1 VSVVKKLKSCFKS
14 FFKKKG
20 SNSDSTLF
28 LLPAIFG
35 VALVAALVIYWL
47 GGRISP
53 KNAVQTVGKTAP
65 YACGEDMPAEEMKVD
80 LERFLVFAVYFL
92 IFDVFAFL
100 VVTSF
105 YTGGFV
111 PVFYSLI
118 VLISVAML
126 ILSGRHR

>member
-1 VSVVKKLKSCFKS
+1 MPT
-14 FFKKKG
+14 
-20 SNSDSTLF
+20 SDSIL
-28 LLPAIFG
+28 LLPAIFS

-47 GGRISP
+47 GGKISP
-53 KNAVQTVGKTAP
+53 RNVAQSAGKTAP

-100 VVTSF
+100 MATSF
-105 YTGGFV
+105 YTTTGFV

-126 ILSGRHR
+126 ILSRRHR

>member
-1 VSVVKKLKSCFKS
+1 VKKLKSCFKS
-14 FFKKKG
+14 FFNEVP
-20 SNSDSTLF
+20 NSDTTPF

-35 VALVAALVIYWL
+35 VALLAALAIYWL

-53 KNAVQTVGKTAP
+53 KNVAQSGGKTAP

-100 VVTSF
+100 MATSF
-105 YTGGFV
+105 YTTGFV

-126 ILSGRHR
+126 ILSRRHR

>member
-1 VSVVKKLKSCFKS
+1 MKKLKSCLKS
-14 FFKKKG
+14 FFKERCP
-20 SNSDSTLF
+20 NLDSISF

-35 VALVAALVIYWL
+35 IALLAALVIYWV

-53 KNAVQTVGKTAP
+53 KDVAQSAGKTAS
-65 YACGEDMPAEEMKVD
+65 YSCGEDLPAEEMKVD

-100 VVTSF
+100 IATSF
-105 YTGGFV
+105 YATGFV
-111 PVFYSLI
+111 PVVYSLI

-126 ILSGRHR
+126 ILSRRHR

>member
-1 VSVVKKLKSCFKS
+1 VS
-14 FFKKKG
+14 
-20 SNSDSTLF
+20 DDMLF

-35 VALVAALVIYWL
+35 VAIVAGLVIYWL

-53 KNAVQTVGKTAP
+53 KNVVSTVGKTAP
-65 YACGEDMPAEEMKVD
+65 YACGEDLPAEEMKVD

-100 VVTSF
+100 IATSF
-105 YTGGFV
+105 YTSGLTSFFTTGFI

-118 VLISVAML
+118 VLVSVAML
-126 ILSGRHR
+126 ILSRRHR